1 MNIKIV
7 KVIDAYDFDKLVKE
21 TYGRPYHF
29 QQQDGC
35 KERQRVSIEIPSSI
49 EDYTRDTIPEIVNGS
64 EMGVSFQAWIDR
76 DPELCLDRDEGRQ
89 DDNSNWRLNL
99 WWERNF
105 YPEVG
110 MILNDLHSKGLM
122 DVGKYEIDIDW

>member
-1 MNIKIV
+1 MDLQIKSV
-7 KVIDAYDFDKLVKE
+7 NVISVQDFDRLVIT
-21 TYGRPYHF
+21 TYGRPYSF

-35 KERQRVSIEIPSSI
+35 KERQRVSIEIPSLTYDD
-49 EDYTRDTIPEIVNGS
+49 ERDIIPEVVNGP
-64 EMGVSFQAWIDR
+64 EMGVSFQAWLDR
-76 DPELCLDRDEGRQ
+76 DPEKILESDKE
-89 DDNSNWRLNL
+89 NSSAKWRLDL

-122 DVGKYEIDIDW
+122 GAGKYEIDIDW